1 MPEIKNTFLAGKMN
15 KDRDLRLV
23 PEGEYLEALNIQIT
37 KSEANDV
44 GVIQNIVGN
53 QLAHTSLG
61 LASGYEV
68 IGSFF
73 DERNNRIFW
82 FVTNDTNN
90 YIYLWNVGGANA
102 TAIVSGIFL
111 NFNKNNKITGVNL
124 LEDLL
129 FWTDNRNQPR
139 RINVVTAIG
148 NNSYYNSEA
157 KISVAR
163 IAPWKAPTIINT
175 YHDTSIQSRLMEEEF
190 VRFAYRYKFS
200 NNEYSII
207 SPFSQIVFELGN
219 ESTSTNVISQ
229 SDENRIFQSSENFKF
244 INRIN
249 KVDLGIHVFS
259 QNPISDY
266 EIVSVE
272 ILYKES
278 DSTAVRV
285 VDTVKLTDGLSS
297 DTYTYTYRSTPP
309 KSTLPEDQITR
320 AFDNVPIKALA
331 QEVAGNR
338 VIYGNF
344 TQNYEVPTLFYS
356 VYSSIKNDSKYPH
369 HSVKQRRD
377 YEVGIVLA
385 DKYGRTS
392 PVILSNSSRV
402 TSVAKNENFDS
413 LSWPGDSLK
422 IIFTANAVG
431 GDLYNPNS
439 ATDDLGWYSYRVVVK
454 QVEQEY
460 YNVYNPGITR
470 GYLTIYNDNINKVP
484 RNTSDS
490 IDSDDLYPTDVRLYP
505 KLINYSSGSIAQAI
519 LQKNSNEGL
528 YNIESIGTADAFDL
542 YDADT
547 VDKSLGFYE
556 QRKFHLLGK
565 LEEGIIGNNQN
576 TPFNGVLSVFETE
589 PFRSTLDIYYETST
603 SGLIHE
609 LNASQ
614 NINISNVLVEPEGYG
629 SGVEGA
635 LTVKE
640 STPIGSYIA
649 RLRGID
655 QSSGLDVDGTTFA
668 LTSSTGQFAIEKD
681 PLDGYYKI
689 KTLVSFVA
697 GLSGPYN
704 LNITPSFG
712 GSSFQQDTSTV
723 TITHSTPTITQMGSI
738 SIAKDFYSV
747 STAPHTVFTLSV
759 TNGSSTTGINRYFG
773 ISSSDITYQEYHD
786 GVLQTSA
793 FIFGYTYSN
802 GQVFL
807 NAVSGTT
814 THSGKYITVKLT
826 LTNGGLT
833 TTSEGIIYIS
843 NTTGGGSGLTAINMK
858 YDLNASEYL
867 YANTPSG
874 GDSTRAA
881 CPNLSLFP
889 YQGDLYVD
897 AGVAIT
903 SGPQLYGTSDGK
915 KLASSGWYIESNG
928 NTAGK
933 WLKVQSG
940 TDADG
945 KITYIG
951 YWDILPTT
959 CTT

>member
-1 MPEIKNTFLAGKMN
+1 
-15 KDRDLRLV
+15 
-23 PEGEYLEALNIQIT
+23 
-37 KSEANDV
+37 
-44 GVIQNIVGN
+44 
-53 QLAHTSLG
+53 
-61 LASGYEV
+61 
-68 IGSFF
+68 
-73 DERNNRIFW
+73 
-82 FVTNDTNN
+82 
-90 YIYLWNVGGANA
+90 
-102 TAIVSGIFL
+102 
-111 NFNKNNKITGVNL
+111 
-124 LEDLL
+124 
-129 FWTDNRNQPR
+129 
-139 RINVVTAIG
+139 
-148 NNSYYNSEA
+148 
-157 KISVAR
+157 
-163 IAPWKAPTIINT
+163 
-175 YHDTSIQSRLMEEEF
+175 
-190 VRFAYRYKFS
+190 
-200 NNEYSII
+200 
-207 SPFSQIVFELGN
+207 
-219 ESTSTNVISQ
+219 
-229 SDENRIFQSSENFKF
+229 
-244 INRIN
+244 
-249 KVDLGIHVFS
+249 
-259 QNPISDY
+259 
-266 EIVSVE
+266 
-272 ILYKES
+272 
-278 DSTAVRV
+278 
-285 VDTVKLTDGLSS
+285 
-297 DTYTYTYRSTPP
+297 
-309 KSTLPEDQITR
+309 
-320 AFDNVPIKALA
+320 
-331 QEVAGNR
+331 
-338 VIYGNF
+338 
-344 TQNYEVPTLFYS
+344 
-356 VYSSIKNDSKYPH
+356 
-369 HSVKQRRD
+369 
-377 YEVGIVLA
+377 
-385 DKYGRTS
+385 
-392 PVILSNSSRV
+392 
-402 TSVAKNENFDS
+402 
-413 LSWPGDSLK
+413 
-422 IIFTANAVG
+422 
-431 GDLYNPNS
+431 
-439 ATDDLGWYSYRVVVK
+439 
-454 QVEQEY
+454 VEQEY

>member
-338 VIYGNF
+338 VIYGN
-344 TQNYEVPTLFYS
+344 L
-356 VYSSIKNDSKYPH
+356 
-369 HSVKQRRD
+369 
-377 YEVGIVLA
+377 
-385 DKYGRTS
+385 
-392 PVILSNSSRV
+392 
-402 TSVAKNENFDS
+402 
-413 LSWPGDSLK
+413 LK
-422 IIFTANAVG
+422 IM
-431 GDLYNPNS
+431 
-439 ATDDLGWYSYRVVVK
+439 
-454 QVEQEY
+454 
-460 YNVYNPGITR
+460 
-470 GYLTIYNDNINKVP
+470 
-484 RNTSDS
+484 
-490 IDSDDLYPTDVRLYP
+490 
-505 KLINYSSGSIAQAI
+505 
-519 LQKNSNEGL
+519 
-528 YNIESIGTADAFDL
+528 
-542 YDADT
+542 
-547 VDKSLGFYE
+547 
-556 QRKFHLLGK
+556 KF
-565 LEEGIIGNNQN
+565 
-576 TPFNGVLSVFETE
+576 
-589 PFRSTLDIYYETST
+589 
-603 SGLIHE
+603 
-609 LNASQ
+609 
-614 NINISNVLVEPEGYG
+614 
-629 SGVEGA
+629 
-635 LTVKE
+635 
-640 STPIGSYIA
+640 
-649 RLRGID
+649 
-655 QSSGLDVDGTTFA
+655 
-668 LTSSTGQFAIEKD
+668 
-681 PLDGYYKI
+681 
-689 KTLVSFVA
+689 
-697 GLSGPYN
+697 
-704 LNITPSFG
+704 
-712 GSSFQQDTSTV
+712 
-723 TITHSTPTITQMGSI
+723 
-738 SIAKDFYSV
+738 
-747 STAPHTVFTLSV
+747 
-759 TNGSSTTGINRYFG
+759 
-773 ISSSDITYQEYHD
+773 
-786 GVLQTSA
+786 
-793 FIFGYTYSN
+793 
-802 GQVFL
+802 
-807 NAVSGTT
+807 
-814 THSGKYITVKLT
+814 
-826 LTNGGLT
+826 
-833 TTSEGIIYIS
+833 
-843 NTTGGGSGLTAINMK
+843 
-858 YDLNASEYL
+858 
-867 YANTPSG
+867 
-874 GDSTRAA
+874 
-881 CPNLSLFP
+881 
-889 YQGDLYVD
+889 
-897 AGVAIT
+897 
-903 SGPQLYGTSDGK
+903 QLYFIQFIH
-915 KLASSGWYIESNG
+915 L
-928 NTAGK
+928 
-933 WLKVQSG
+933 
-940 TDADG
+940 
-945 KITYIG
+945 
-951 YWDILPTT
+951 
-959 CTT
+959 